1 MTTAEARLART
12 KGRHWSAAKLAS
24 AAAMAAWAALFWWLL
39 LSGRSFLYLSERTDW
54 VVPMG
59 AVILTIA
66 VAGRLWSA
74 RGPHRDPLKRSD
86 AWRLGAIVVPVVA
99 TVAIPPASLGSYAA
113 SRRSSFVSSGY
124 TSTAADIE
132 SGELSLVDVAGALR
146 SREAMQ
152 ALVKRAGSEV
162 SFVGFVAR
170 DSGMPADEFML
181 SRFLVSCCVADA
193 LSVQV
198 RIVGAPPGELAED
211 DWVQVTG
218 AMYPLGREVIVDASD
233 VVKVDRPKRPYL
245 NP

>member
-1 MTTAEARLART
+1 MTTAQATLERDES
-12 KGRHWSAAKLAS
+12 RHWSAAKLAS
-24 AAAMAAWAALFWWLL
+24 ACAMAAWAALFWWLL
-39 LSGRSFLYLSERTDW
+39 VSGRSLLYLSDRTDW

-59 AVILTIA
+59 AIILTIA

-74 RGPHRDPLKRSD
+74 RGPHPEPLKRSD
-86 AWRLGAIVVPVVA
+86 AWRLGAIVLPVVL

-132 SGELSLVDVAGALR
+132 SGELSLVDVAGAVR
-146 SREAMQ
+146 SEEAMK
-152 ALVKRAGSEV
+152 ALVNRAGSDV
-162 SFVGFVAR
+162 SFVGFVDR

-198 RIVGAPPGELAED
+198 RVVGAPPGKLAKD
-211 DWVQVTG
+211 DWVRVTG
-218 AMYPLGREVIVDASD
+218 AMYPLGREVIVDASE
-233 VVKVDRPKRPYL
+233 VVPIDRPKRPYL

>member
-1 MTTAEARLART
+1 MTTAEATLETSGA
-12 KGRHWSAAKLAS
+12 RHWSAAKLAS
-24 AAAMAAWAALFWWLL
+24 AAAMAAWGALFWWLL
-39 LSGRSFLYLSERTDW
+39 LSGRSFLYLSDRTDW

-59 AVILTIA
+59 AIILTIA
-66 VAGRLWSA
+66 VAGRLWTA
-74 RGPHRDPLKRSD
+74 RGPRPDPLKRSD
-86 AWRLGAIVVPVVA
+86 AWRLGAIVLPVVLTA
-99 TVAIPPASLGSYAA
+99 ALPPASLGSYAA

-152 ALVKRAGSEV
+152 ALVQRAGSEV

-170 DSGMPADEFML
+170 EAGMPADEFML

-193 LSVQV
+193 LSIQV

-211 DWVQVTG
+211 DWVRVTG
-218 AMYPLGREVIVDASD
+218 ALYPLGREVIVDATEVTTVS
-233 VVKVDRPKRPYL
+233 RPQRPYL

>member
-1 MTTAEARLART
+1 MTTAEATLERPGR
-12 KGRHWSAAKLAS
+12 RHWSGARVAS

-39 LSGRSFLYLSERTDW
+39 LTDRSFLYLSDRTDW

-59 AVILTIA
+59 AIILTIA

-74 RGPHRDPLKRSD
+74 RTPHPEPLKRGD

-99 TVAIPPASLGSYAA
+99 TVALPPAALGSYAA

-124 TSTAADIE
+124 TSTAEDIE
-132 SGELSLVDVAGALR
+132 SGELTLVDVAGALR

-152 ALVKRAGSEV
+152 ALVARAGSEV

-170 DSGMPADEFML
+170 DEGMPADEFML

-193 LSVQV
+193 LSIQV
-198 RIVGAPPGELAED
+198 RIVGAPPGEIAQD
-211 DWVQVTG
+211 DWVRVTG
-218 AMYPLGREVIVDASD
+218 AMYPLGREVIVDASE
-233 VVKVDRPKRPYL
+233 VDPVPRPKRPYL

>member
-1 MTTAEARLART
+1 MTAAEATIGRKPA
-12 KGRHWSAAKLAS
+12 RHWSAVKLAS
-24 AAAMAAWAALFWWLL
+24 AGAMAAWAALFWWLL
-39 LSGRSFLYLSERTDW
+39 VSGRSFLYLSDRTDW

-59 AVILTIA
+59 AIILTIA
-66 VAGRLWSA
+66 VAGRLWSV
-74 RGPHRDPLKRSD
+74 RGPLREPLRRSD
-86 AWRLGAIVVPVVA
+86 AWRLGAIVLPVVLTA
-99 TVAIPPASLGSYAA
+99 ALPAASLGSYAA

-124 TSTAADIE
+124 ASTAEDIE
-132 SGELSLVDVAGALR
+132 SGELTLVDVAGALR

-152 ALVKRAGSEV
+152 ALVQRAGSEV

-193 LSVQV
+193 LSIQV

-211 DWVQVTG
+211 EWVRVTG
-218 AMYPLGREVIVDASD
+218 AMYPLGREVIVDASE
-233 VVKVDRPKRPYL
+233 VTSVPRPKRPYL

>member
-1 MTTAEARLART
+1 MTTAEATLERAEE
-12 KGRHWSAAKLAS
+12 RHWSAARLAS

-39 LSGRSFLYLSERTDW
+39 ATGRSFLYLSDRTDW

-59 AVILTIA
+59 AIILTVA

-74 RGPHRDPLKRSD
+74 RGPRPEPLKRSD
-86 AWRLGAIVVPVVA
+86 AWRLGGIVLPVVL
-99 TVAIPPASLGSYAA
+99 TVALPPASLGSYAA
-113 SRRSSFVSSGY
+113 GRRSSFVSSGY

-132 SGELSLVDVAGALR
+132 SGQLSLVDVAGALR

-152 ALVKRAGSEV
+152 ALVNRAGQEV

-193 LSVQV
+193 LSIQV
-198 RIVGAPPGELAED
+198 RVVGAPPGELAED
-211 DWVQVTG
+211 DWVRVTG
-218 AMYPLGREVIVDASD
+218 AFYPLGREVIVDASE
-233 VVKVDRPKRPYL
+233 VEPVPRPKRPYL